1 MFGGELKGMIPYN
14 SIWGELYYALSECE
28 VMELPSLGRNSR
40 IPLFCLK
47 SGAAKRGVVMR
58 WDGGVWGCVWAAWV
72 GSRLVQEMG
81 S

>member
-1 MFGGELKGMIPYN
+1 MCSVSVESSNCHLWVETRGFRYSVHMH
-14 SIWGELYYALSECE
+14 
-28 VMELPSLGRNSR
+28 
-40 IPLFCLK
+40 
-47 SGAAKRGVVMR
+47 GAAKSEVLMR